1 MDSLNG
7 MFVVGKDEGCARKIN
22 VPAAK
27 TTKKYIYAYCCCM
40 CKTEGTN
47 DFQEYPE
54 QATFAS
60 AASPPSDPSGS
71 K

>member
-27 TTKKYIYAYCCCM
+27 TTKKYIYACM
-40 CKTEGTN
+40 LLLYVQDGRN
-47 DFQEYPE
+47 
-54 QATFAS
+54 
-60 AASPPSDPSGS
+60 
-71 K
+71 